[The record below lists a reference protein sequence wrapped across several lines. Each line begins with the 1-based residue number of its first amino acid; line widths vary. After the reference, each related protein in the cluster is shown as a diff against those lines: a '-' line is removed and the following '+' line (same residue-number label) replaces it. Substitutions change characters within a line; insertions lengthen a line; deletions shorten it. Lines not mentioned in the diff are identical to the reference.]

1 MNTGGE
7 IEVCAFMNTTLS
19 HQTAKI
25 KFNTERG
32 VLFMSNCTSKK
43 YILDFSECNYLGEIH
58 QRIQTDLE
66 LPDWYGQNLDALWDS
81 ITGIMYLPAEIT
93 IIFQPQTIQALQ
105 LSEEVDKIITVF
117 KEAANEFGEIVL
129 NIVK

>member
-1 MNTGGE
+1 MLTDE
-7 IEVCAFMNTTLS
+7 L
-19 HQTAKI
+19 
-25 KFNTERG
+25 
-32 VLFMSNCTSKK
+32 KK
-43 YILDFSECNYLGEIH
+43 YILDFSECNYLGGIH
-58 QRIQTDLE
+58 QKIQTVLG
-66 LPDWYGQNLDALWDS
+66 LPDWYGQNLDALWDA

>member
-1 MNTGGE
+1 MITDE
-7 IEVCAFMNTTLS
+7 I
-19 HQTAKI
+19 
-25 KFNTERG
+25 
-32 VLFMSNCTSKK
+32 KK

-58 QRIQTDLE
+58 QKIQTVLE
-66 LPDWYGQNLDALWDS
+66 FPDWYGQNLDALWDS

-117 KEAANEFGEIVL
+117 KEAANEFDEIVL
-129 NIVK
+129 NIVR

>member
-1 MNTGGE
+1 MLTDE
-7 IEVCAFMNTTLS
+7 L
-19 HQTAKI
+19 
-25 KFNTERG
+25 
-32 VLFMSNCTSKK
+32 KK

-58 QRIQTDLE
+58 HRIQTVLE

-129 NIVK
+129 NIIK

>member
-1 MNTGGE
+1 MLTDK
-7 IEVCAFMNTTLS
+7 L
-19 HQTAKI
+19 
-25 KFNTERG
+25 
-32 VLFMSNCTSKK
+32 KK

-58 QRIQTDLE
+58 QRIQTVLE

>member
-1 MNTGGE
+1 MLTDE
-7 IEVCAFMNTTLS
+7 L
-19 HQTAKI
+19 
-25 KFNTERG
+25 
-32 VLFMSNCTSKK
+32 KK

-58 QRIQTDLE
+58 QKIQTVLG
-66 LPDWYGQNLDALWDS
+66 LPDWYGQNMDALWDA

>member
-1 MNTGGE
+1 
-7 IEVCAFMNTTLS
+7 
-19 HQTAKI
+19 
-25 KFNTERG
+25 
-32 VLFMSNCTSKK
+32 MSNYTSNY

-58 QRIQTDLE
+58 QKIQTVLG
-66 LPDWYGQNLDALWDS
+66 LPDWYGQNLDALWDA

-117 KEAANEFGEIVL
+117 KEAADEFGEIVL

>member
-1 MNTGGE
+1 MLTDE
-7 IEVCAFMNTTLS
+7 L
-19 HQTAKI
+19 
-25 KFNTERG
+25 
-32 VLFMSNCTSKK
+32 KK

-58 QRIQTDLE
+58 QKIQTVLG
-66 LPDWYGQNLDALWDS
+66 LPDWYGQNLDALWDA

>member
-1 MNTGGE
+1 MLTDE
-7 IEVCAFMNTTLS
+7 L
-19 HQTAKI
+19 
-25 KFNTERG
+25 
-32 VLFMSNCTSKK
+32 KK

-58 QRIQTDLE
+58 QRIQTVLE
-66 LPDWYGQNLDALWDS
+66 LSDWYGQNLDALWDS

>member
-1 MNTGGE
+1 MLTDE
-7 IEVCAFMNTTLS
+7 L
-19 HQTAKI
+19 
-25 KFNTERG
+25 
-32 VLFMSNCTSKK
+32 KK

-58 QRIQTDLE
+58 QKIQTVLG
-66 LPDWYGQNLDALWDS
+66 LPDWYGQNLDALWDA
-81 ITGIMYLPAEIT
+81 ITGIMYLHAEIT

>member
-1 MNTGGE
+1 MLVKINFHPASQ
-7 IEVCAFMNTTLS
+7 VV
-19 HQTAKI
+19 HQENQRILKMLLKRTA
-25 KFNTERG
+25 
-32 VLFMSNCTSKK
+32 
-43 YILDFSECNYLGEIH
+43 EIH
-58 QRIQTDLE
+58 QRIQTVLE

>member
-1 MNTGGE
+1 MLTDE
-7 IEVCAFMNTTLS
+7 L
-19 HQTAKI
+19 
-25 KFNTERG
+25 
-32 VLFMSNCTSKK
+32 KK

-58 QRIQTDLE
+58 QKIQTVLE

-81 ITGIMYLPAEIT
+81 ITGIMYLPTEIT

-117 KEAANEFGEIVL
+117 KEADNEFGEIVL

>member
-1 MNTGGE
+1 M
-7 IEVCAFMNTTLS
+7 
-19 HQTAKI
+19 
-25 KFNTERG
+25 
-32 VLFMSNCTSKK
+32 
-43 YILDFSECNYLGEIH
+43 
-58 QRIQTDLE
+58 
-66 LPDWYGQNLDALWDS
+66 PDWYGQNLDALWDS

>member
-1 MNTGGE
+1 MLTDE
-7 IEVCAFMNTTLS
+7 L
-19 HQTAKI
+19 
-25 KFNTERG
+25 
-32 VLFMSNCTSKK
+32 KK

-58 QRIQTDLE
+58 QKIQTVLE

-117 KEAANEFGEIVL
+117 TEASNEFGEIVL
-129 NIVK
+129 NIFK